1 MVDTRPLLKG
11 FGAAADVIGQI
22 ATDKAVNSRRLT
34 SISSTIEQTKDRAV
48 ESVAAI
54 ADSAILYGE
63 LVSNVDLATTTP
75 LGYVDHSLGR
85 TPVGAIVVLVL
96 GIGNNERHCIA
107 VSDTQVQMNGED
119 GVVTVWVF

>member
-34 SISSTIEQTKDRAV
+34 SISSAIGLAKDRAA
-48 ESVAAI
+48 ESA
-54 ADSAILYGE
+54 ADSAILYGQ
-63 LVSNVDLATTTP
+63 LVGSVDLATTTP

-107 VSDTQVQMNGED
+107 VSDTQVRMNGET